1 MHSKLLGLACA
12 LLPSSRPRDVMQCT
26 RVEKNCGQQRQ
37 GEQHHEDQQRRA
49 SGHRR
54 DRHVGGRVSDSSAYG
69 AAYRRY
75 RKHARKRTNSAFVV
89 RHVGQRHHS
98 GFMRAGA
105 GATAD
110 GACTATAAARRRTRL
125 GIKRKRPR
133 QAVRVF
139 CGLRSTKEKA
149 RHYVAGPFSFLHEPL
164 ISQAR
169 FSLYSLSGTGC
180 FNGSKSAQRPCC
192 QRPVARSIDT
202 PPASRNTRAAS
213 S

>member
-1 MHSKLLGLACA
+1 VCRYARALLCRELLMNARDGVHSTTRTARAWRVERRMHSKLLGLACA

-26 RVEKNCGQQRQ
+26 RVEKNRGQQRQ

-54 DRHVGGRVSDSSAYG
+54 DRHVGGGVSDSSAYG

-89 RHVGQRHHS
+89 RHVAQRHHS

-105 GATAD
+105 RATAG
-110 GACTATAAARRRTRL
+110 GACAAFAAARRRTRL
-125 GIKRKRPR
+125 GMNRKGPR

-139 CGLRSTKEKA
+139 RGLRSVKEKA
-149 RHYVAGPFSFLHEPL
+149 R
-164 ISQAR
+164 R
-169 FSLYSLSGTGC
+169 
-180 FNGSKSAQRPCC
+180 
-192 QRPVARSIDT
+192 
-202 PPASRNTRAAS
+202 
-213 S
+213 